1 MDKNVAIEVK
11 NLTKSYKLYDKPM
24 DRLKD
29 SLGLAGKKRFKEH
42 LALNNV
48 SLSVKKGETVGIIGT
63 NGSGKSTILKII
75 TGVLSPSSGEVNV
88 DGHISALLELGA
100 GFNMEYNG
108 IDNIYLNGMM
118 IGFSEEEITRRLD
131 AILEFAD
138 IGDYVYQPCKTYS
151 SGMFVRLAFAV
162 AINIDPEIL
171 IVDEALSVGDVFFQ
185 AKCYH
190 KFEEFK
196 KQGKTILFVSHDLSS
211 ISKYCD
217 RAILLNQGV
226 LFGEGTPKKMID
238 IYKQVLVGQY
248 PLPSSDVQNLLDDDE
263 IRAAAADADEKANS
277 KIKNGEDKAT
287 AKDNKSDAGKNA
299 KSNNSQ
305 ADKKAMGENPDTLE
319 YGDGAATIDEFYVTD
334 ANGLRASSIIKGT
347 DFTVHMRVKFN
358 RDVAA
363 PIFAFTFKNIL
374 GIEITGTNSMVEK
387 AFLEPVKAGDVKDIS
402 FTQNMSLQ
410 GGEYL
415 ISFGV
420 TGFEQNDFTVYH
432 RLYDALNITV
442 VSDKNTVGYYDMNSV
457 CKVEDA
463 K

>member
-1 MDKNVAIEVK
+1 MDKDIAIEVK
-11 NLTKSYKLYDKPM
+11 NLTKIYKLYDKPM

-29 SLGLAGKKRFKEH
+29 SLGLAKKGTFKEH
-42 LALNNV
+42 KALNNV

-75 TGVLSPSSGEVNV
+75 TGVLSPTEGEVNV

-118 IGFSEEEITRRLD
+118 IGFSEEEIEKRMD

-138 IGDYVYQPCKTYS
+138 IGDYVYQPVKTYS

-196 KQGKTILFVSHDLSS
+196 KKGKTILFVSHDLSS

-217 RAILLNQGV
+217 RAVLLNQGV
-226 LFGEGTPKKMID
+226 LLGEGTPKKMID

-248 PLPSSDVQNLLDDDE
+248 PLPSSDVENLLDDE
-263 IRAAAADADEKANS
+263 SIREAAASADKRADA
-277 KIKNGEDKAT
+277 KIKG
-287 AKDNKSDAGKNA
+287 DNKTS
-299 KSNNSQ
+299 
-305 ADKKAMGENPDTLE
+305 KKASETSQNQESVSDVEALE
-319 YGDGAATIDEFYVTD
+319 YGDGAAVITEYYITD
-334 ANGLRASSIIKGT
+334 NKDVRTNSIIKGT

-358 RDVAA
+358 RNVSA
-363 PIFAFTFKNIL
+363 PIFAMTFKNVM

-387 AFLEPVKAGDVKDIS
+387 AFLEPVKAGDVKDIT

-410 GGEYL
+410 GGDYL
-415 ISFGV
+415 LSFGV

-432 RLYDALNITV
+432 RLYDVLSVSV
-442 VSDKNTVGYYDMNSV
+442 VSDKNTVGYYDMNSI
-457 CKVEDA
+457 CKVSDA
-463 K
+463 KND